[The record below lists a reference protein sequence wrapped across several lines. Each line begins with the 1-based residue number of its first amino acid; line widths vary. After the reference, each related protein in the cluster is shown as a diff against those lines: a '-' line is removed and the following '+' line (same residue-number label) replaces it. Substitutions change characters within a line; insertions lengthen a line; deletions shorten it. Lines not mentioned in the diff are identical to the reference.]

1 MTQVKTYS
9 LLGNALDW
17 AVAKAECR
25 RERRASWLGVVGCFV
40 GPPPTAFKPSRN
52 PAQGWPILN
61 RAKISRTIDH
71 SGQWLAYFGYNYAD
85 AKEHMQCHSS
95 ELVAGL
101 RCFVA
106 MRLGDTVDIPMELL

>member
-1 MTQVKTYS
+1 MTQVKTSS

-25 RERRASWLGVVGCFV
+25 ECRSSWMWAVGCFV
-40 GPPPTAFKPSRN
+40 GAPPIAFKPSRN
-52 PAQGWPILN
+52 PEQGWPILN
-61 RAKISRTIDH
+61 REKISRTIDH
-71 SGQWLAYFGYNYAD
+71 SGQWIAYYGYNYAD
-85 AKEHMQCHSS
+85 AKEYMQCHSS

-106 MRLGDTVDIPMELL
+106 MRLGETVNIPMELL